1 MPRTVTYKA
10 GYDGVERELTVEI
23 HESDAAP
30 WGLDARLALVGGSH
44 PRPDGP
50 AKATGAARY
59 TYDVARPRTAVA
71 GSLLSPFAH
80 ARLAAAD
87 EAAARAVPGVLDVR
101 VQPGKELRHAGEA
114 CAVVVAET
122 ERALKD
128 GLRAL
133 AARFAPL
140 PAAVTTEDAMRPGA
154 PTVEGSSNVVIDD
167 RRGRQGNPEAAAKAL
182 ADSEIRVEAEYR
194 TQIQTH
200 SALEPHGSLS
210 DPGAEGGP
218 TIWASTQ
225 ATGSFR
231 GLGRPLSGE
240 DRPARVIVEHMGGG
254 FGAKFGPLPG
264 DQAAADAARRL
275 QRPVRYMCTRREEHL
290 IGGNRPDSI
299 QRLKLGGTKDGR
311 ITALV
316 AETFGT
322 AGNGT
327 GGAGANNTMVYRLG
341 AVAGTQAAVRTFTAR
356 GAAFRA
362 PGHPQ
367 GFFAL
372 EGILD
377 LYAHRAGLDPLA
389 VRLENDRHPLRA
401 LQWKIGAE
409 KIGWAEQRR
418 RKPGSDRGPVRR
430 GVGCAAAR
438 WGNPGGGRWN
448 VEVKLEKD
456 GAVEVRNGAQDL
468 GTGTRSVLQV
478 VVAEELG
485 CELARV
491 AVALGDTRFPDGPGS
506 GGSTT
511 APSLAPAAR
520 EAALRARE
528 QLEALLALEWKTDPD
543 KVRLERGAFR
553 GPGGKQASF
562 VEACGLIGEQGLTAV
577 GQRRENWRAAD
588 GLGETAGCQFAQV
601 AVDVETGVVKVERVV
616 AVHDCGRVINALTA
630 RSQVNGGVIQGVSYA
645 LFEEKLLDRAQG
657 DMVNPT
663 LDTYRIAGMA
673 DCPTID
679 VVLTS
684 VVSGFN
690 NVGVMGLGEPAT
702 VPTAAAIANAVFHAT
717 GAQVRELPMTPAR
730 VLAALARKDS

>member
-1 MPRTVTYKA
+1 MARTVTYKA
-10 GYDGVERELTVEI
+10 GYPGVERELTVEI
-23 HESDAAP
+23 HDADATP
-30 WGLDARLALVGGSH
+30 WGLDAALRLVGGAH

-59 TYDVARPRTAVA
+59 TYDVARPRAAVA
-71 GSLLSPFAH
+71 GSLLSPHAH
-80 ARLAAAD
+80 ARLASAD
-87 EAAARAVPGVLDVR
+87 EAAARAIAGVLDVR
-101 VQPGKELRHAGEA
+101 VQLGKELRHAGEA

-122 ERALKD
+122 ERALRD

-133 AARFAPL
+133 KPTFEPL
-140 PAAVTTEDAMRPGA
+140 PAAVTTADAMQPGA
-154 PTVEGSSNVVIDD
+154 PTVEGTSNVAIDE
-167 RRGRQGNPEAAAKAL
+167 RRGRQGNLEAALQAL
-182 ADSEIRVEAEYR
+182 SQAEIQVEAEYR

-218 TIWASTQ
+218 TVWASTQ
-225 ATGSFR
+225 ATSSFR
-231 GLGRPLSGE
+231 GLGRPLSGQ

-299 QRLKLGGTKDGR
+299 QRLKLGGTKDGQV
-311 ITALV
+311 TAFV

-327 GGAGANNTMVYRLG
+327 GGAGANNMMVYRLG
-341 AVAGTQAAVRTFTAR
+341 AAAGAQAAVRTFTAR

-367 GFFAL
+367 GSFAL
-372 EGILD
+372 EGILE
-377 LYAHRAGLDPLA
+377 LYAAKAGLDPLE
-389 VRLENDRHPLRA
+389 VRRKNDRHPLRA
-401 LQWKIGAE
+401 LQWEIGAE
-409 KIGWAEQRR
+409 KIDWARQRR
-418 RKPGSDRGPVRR
+418 RKPGSDPGPVKR

-438 WGNPGGGRWN
+438 WNTPGGGKWS
-448 VEVKLEKD
+448 VEVKVERN
-456 GAVEVRNGAQDL
+456 GAVEVRSGAQDL
-468 GTGTRSVLQV
+468 GTGMRSVLQLM
-478 VVAEELG
+478 VAEELG

-491 AVALGDTRFPDGPGS
+491 SVALGDSRLPDGPGS

-511 APSLAPAAR
+511 TPSLAPAAR
-520 EAALRARE
+520 EAGLRARE

-543 KVRLERGAFR
+543 KVRVEQGVFR
-553 GPGGKQASF
+553 GPGGKKASF
-562 VEACGLIGEQGLTAV
+562 AEACGLIGEQGLSVV
-577 GQRRENWRAAD
+577 GQRRDNWRAAD

-601 AVDVETGVVKVERVV
+601 AVDVETGVIKVERVV
-616 AVHDCGRVINALTA
+616 AVHDAGRLINTLTS

-663 LDTYRIAGMA
+663 FDTYRIAGML
-673 DCPTID
+673 DCPQID

-690 NVGVMGLGEPAT
+690 NVGAMGLGEPAT
-702 VPTAAAIANAVFHAT
+702 VPTAAAIANAVFHAI
-717 GAQVRELPMTPAR
+717 GVQVRELPMTPAR
-730 VLAALARKDS
+730 VLAALGRVK